1 MYKYFICFLG
11 ITLSLASVA
20 QTTIKADDPLIQYSG
35 RVAIKDGV
43 AELSWSATSVKINFT
58 GSNLDVT
65 LSDERSDN
73 NYDVLID
80 GKVHSVLHPL
90 KEKQDYTLAEGLQ
103 RGNHTV
109 ELFKRTEWAMG
120 KTWLYDFSIV
130 GNNTFLPQS
139 PPKTRKM
146 EVFGNSISCGYA
158 DIDFTGQDRGTSPF
172 EDAYIAYPSII
183 AQHFDAELH
192 NTSRSGIGITVS
204 WAPLIMPEMYD
215 RLDATDP
222 NSKWDFKKYAPDL
235 VIINLFQNDKWLIDK
250 PTHAQFKA
258 RFGDS
263 IPKPEF
269 IIKAYQNFVKKV
281 RVKYPA
287 ANIICMLGSM
297 DATSPGSP
305 YPGYIEKAV
314 APLNDKKIYTHFIPY
329 KGTNGHPSMK
339 EQQAM
344 ADDLTAFIE
353 KNIVW

>member
-1 MYKYFICFLG
+1 
-11 ITLSLASVA
+11 
-20 QTTIKADDPLIQYSG
+20 
-35 RVAIKDGV
+35 
-43 AELSWSATSVKINFT
+43 
-58 GSNLDVT
+58 
-65 LSDERSDN
+65 
-73 NYDVLID
+73 
-80 GKVHSVLHPL
+80 
-90 KEKQDYTLAEGLQ
+90 
-103 RGNHTV
+103 
-109 ELFKRTEWAMG
+109 
-120 KTWLYDFSIV
+120 
-130 GNNTFLPQS
+130 
-139 PPKTRKM
+139 
-146 EVFGNSISCGYA
+146 
-158 DIDFTGQDRGTSPF
+158 
-172 EDAYIAYPSII
+172 
-183 AQHFDAELH
+183 
-192 NTSRSGIGITVS
+192 
-204 WAPLIMPEMYD
+204 MPEMYD

>member
-172 EDAYIAYPSII
+172 EDAYIAYPSILPG
-183 AQHFDAELH
+183 AE
-192 NTSRSGIGITVS
+192 
-204 WAPLIMPEMYD
+204 
-215 RLDATDP
+215 
-222 NSKWDFKKYAPDL
+222 
-235 VIINLFQNDKWLIDK
+235 
-250 PTHAQFKA
+250 
-258 RFGDS
+258 
-263 IPKPEF
+263 
-269 IIKAYQNFVKKV
+269 
-281 RVKYPA
+281 
-287 ANIICMLGSM
+287 
-297 DATSPGSP
+297 
-305 YPGYIEKAV
+305 
-314 APLNDKKIYTHFIPY
+314 
-329 KGTNGHPSMK
+329 
-339 EQQAM
+339 
-344 ADDLTAFIE
+344 
-353 KNIVW
+353 

>member
-1 MYKYFICFLG
+1 MYKYFICFLA
-11 ITLSLASVA
+11 ITLSLASSA
-20 QTTIKADDPLIQYSG
+20 QTTIKADDPRIQYSG
-35 RVAIKDGV
+35 RVAMKDGV

-58 GSNLDVT
+58 GSSLDVT

-73 NYDVLID
+73 NYDVIID
-80 GKVHSVLHPL
+80 GSVRSVIHPL
-90 KEKQDYTLAEGLQ
+90 KEKQDYPLAEGLQ

-120 KTWLYDFSIV
+120 KTWLYGFSTTS
-130 GNNTFLPQS
+130 TFLPS
-139 PPKTRKM
+139 PPSKKRKM
-146 EVFGNSISCGYA
+146 EIFGNSISCGYA
-158 DIDFTGQDRGTSPF
+158 VIDYTGKDRGTSPF
-172 EDAYIAYPSII
+172 EDAYIAYPAII
-183 AQHFDAELH
+183 ARHFDAELH

-222 NSKWDFKKYAPDL
+222 NSKWDFKKYTPDL
-235 VIINLFQNDKWLIDK
+235 VIINLFQNDKWIINM
-250 PTHAQFKA
+250 PTNDQFKA

-281 RVKYPA
+281 RIRYPN

-329 KGTNGHPSMK
+329 KGTNGHPSVK
-339 EQQAM
+339 EQQAL
-344 ADDLTAFIE
+344 ADDLIGFIE
-353 KNIVW
+353 KNIMW